1 VITSS
6 EVPCVHHTAAA
17 LAPQGRLGRVRAKRE
32 FFWDGFKNSH
42 WMGFFCEW
50 IFLGWIFL
58 RSANLE
64 WGKKRGIQKFPL
76 WKKQKK
82 NFRRD
87 TWRSCHYGYN
97 LEGTTG
103 GALVTTDINFEG
115 TLGSALVTTVLLW

>member
-32 FFWDGFKNSH
+32 FFWDEFKNSH
-42 WMGFFCEW
+42 WMGFVCEW

-64 WGKKRGIQKFPL
+64 WEKKRDSKIHTLEKN
-76 WKKQKK
+76 KK
-82 NFRRD
+82 NF
-87 TWRSCHYGYN
+87 
-97 LEGTTG
+97 EGISG
-103 GALVTTDINFEG
+103 VLVTTDIIWKG
-115 TLGSALVTTVLLW
+115 PRVALLSLQI